1 MKRLKTDAFRPG
13 RLAVDGRVRR
23 ERDGVPVVSRTGR
36 TIIAGAVVVLAV
48 AAAAFVFVGALNSK
62 SVSVRRF
69 EIKGNA
75 YMTDD
80 EVVELTGIEKGA
92 GLFSLDLGGAERAL
106 GNDPGVIDASVGR
119 RFPDK
124 VVIEIEERRA
134 VGSIAVDGRLYKIA
148 DDGVVTGELASE
160 YEDLPLICGIAVI
173 PGEGDIV
180 GMRFAGRELEDAL
193 DVLVALRAEP
203 GLYAEVD
210 YVRADEGWFAT
221 ARGGARVIYGPGFDT
236 RGAER
241 VWRVSRILEPEER
254 TRSTID
260 ARFDGDIIVREPVAA
275 GLPTEGGNIPAE
287 GGNIP
292 AEGGD
297 AGGGEE

>member
-1 MKRLKTDAFRPG
+1 MKADAFRPG
-13 RLAVDGRVRR
+13 RLAVDRRVRR
-23 ERDGVPVVSRTGR
+23 ERDGVPAVGRTGR
-36 TIIAGAVVVLAV
+36 AVITGAAVVLAV
-48 AAAAFVFVGALNSK
+48 TAAAFVFVGALNSK
-62 SVSVRRF
+62 AVSVRRF

-80 EVVELTGIEKGA
+80 EVVELTGIEKGI
-92 GLFSLDLGGAERAL
+92 GLFSLNLGGAETAL
-106 GNDPGVIDASVGR
+106 RNDPRVIDASVGR

-134 VGSIAVDGRLYKIA
+134 VGTIAADGMLYKIA

-160 YEDLPLICGIAVI
+160 YEDMPLICGLAII

-210 YVRADEGWFAT
+210 YVRADEGWFSMAS
-221 ARGGARVIYGPGFDT
+221 GGARVIYGPGFDA
-236 RGAER
+236 REAGR
-241 VWRVSRILEPEER
+241 VWRVHRILEPEER
-254 TRSTID
+254 TGSTID
-260 ARFDGDIIVREPVAA
+260 ARFEGDIIVRKPVAA
-275 GLPTEGGNIPAE
+275 GSPAKGGDIPAD
-287 GGNIP
+287 
-292 AEGGD
+292 GGD
-297 AGGGEE
+297 TDG

>member
-1 MKRLKTDAFRPG
+1 MKTDAFRPG
-13 RLAVDGRVRR
+13 RLAVDRRVRR

-36 TIIAGAVVVLAV
+36 AIIAAAAVVFAV
-48 AAAAFVFVGALNSK
+48 AAAAFVFVSALNSK
-62 SVSVRRF
+62 SVSVRHF

-75 YMTDD
+75 YMTDE
-80 EVVELTGIEKGA
+80 EVVELTWIEKGA

-106 GNDPGVIDASVGR
+106 RNDPSVIDASVGR

-124 VVIEIEERRA
+124 VVVEIEERRA

-148 DDGVVTGELASE
+148 DDGVVTGELAFE
-160 YEDLPLICGIAVI
+160 YEDLPLICGLAVI
-173 PGEGDIV
+173 PGESDIV
-180 GMRFAGRELEDAL
+180 GMRFAGHELEDAL

-210 YVRADEGWFAT
+210 YIRADEGWFAM

-236 RGAER
+236 RGAGR
-241 VWRVSRILEPEER
+241 VWRVRRILEPEER
-254 TRSTID
+254 IGSTID
-260 ARFDGDIIVREPVAA
+260 ARFDGDIIVRKPVAA
-275 GLPTEGGNIPAE
+275 GLP
-287 GGNIP
+287 

-297 AGGGEE
+297 VGGGED